1 MSTPRRIEANRANA
15 GGSTG
20 PRTAAGKTRASR
32 NARRHRLS
40 ISVSCDSV
48 LSTEVEELS
57 RRLVGDLD
65 DAEIVAL
72 ARAFAEADLGRIQR
86 ARLQLMRHLLALQAE
101 GRSPAAHK
109 AIAAAGR
116 QLAALN
122 RYDRRARA
130 RRRLTVRAFT
140 DRFIDAVERQGLSA
154 LPSATSQPG
163 RETGGIAVG
172 PGKLALSGRTVSGL
186 AKTQE

>member
-40 ISVSCDSV
+40 IPVACDPV
-48 LSTEVEELS
+48 LSTAVEELT
-57 RRLVGDLD
+57 RRLVGDLE
-65 DAEIVAL
+65 DAEIAAL
-72 ARAFAEADLGRIQR
+72 ARAFAEAEVDLERIKR
-86 ARLQLMRHLLALQAE
+86 ARLQLMRDLIALQTE
-101 GRSPAAHK
+101 GTSPATHK
-109 AIAAAGR
+109 ATAAAAR

-130 RRRLTVRAFT
+130 RRRLTMRAFT
-140 DRFIDAVERQGLSA
+140 KRFIDAVERQGLSA
-154 LPSATSQPG
+154 LLSAT
-163 RETGGIAVG
+163 R
-172 PGKLALSGRTVSGL
+172 
-186 AKTQE
+186 